1 MQPAVVPVGFDFDDD
16 DYFYVGVMNILKSSK
31 NKNILKYKKV
41 AIVIDDMKSADPC
54 NPRHI
59 KVYET
64 ADMLTNQGGYMKG
77 TGDPNP
83 NYIRVKP
90 SENRVGGIEG
100 LVFGR

>member
-1 MQPAVVPVGFDFDDD
+1 
-16 DYFYVGVMNILKSSK
+16 MNILKSSK
-31 NKNILKYKKV
+31 NKNILKNKKV
-41 AIVIDDMKSADPC
+41 AIVIDDMKSVDPC

-64 ADMLTNQGGYMKG
+64 ADMLTNQGGYMEG

-90 SENRVGGIEG
+90 GENRVGE
-100 LVFGR
+100 LKDLSLWKVDLT